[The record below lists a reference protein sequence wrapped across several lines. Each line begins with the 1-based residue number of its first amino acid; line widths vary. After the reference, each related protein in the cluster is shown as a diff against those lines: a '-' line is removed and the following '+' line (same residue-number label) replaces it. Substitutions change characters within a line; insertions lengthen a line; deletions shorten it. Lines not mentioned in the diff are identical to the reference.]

1 MNLSERIL
9 SMLNQQYRHEM
20 GNAFRYDQR
29 HGWADFEGFV
39 GTAEFFKQ
47 EADGE
52 REHAQKVLNYM
63 LDRSAK
69 PTIEPIAFDE
79 PSNYPELHYL
89 FESAMGVEVGTTAA
103 LTEIYKAALE
113 EMDIM
118 TVNFM
123 AEMIGLQVEEERTL
137 QTILDRY
144 RNYPASPSREHDID
158 IWVKENFVA

>member
-9 SMLNQQYRHEM
+9 SMLCEQYRHEVA
-20 GNAFRYDQR
+20 NSLRYDQR
-29 HGWADFEGFV
+29 RGWADFEGFV
-39 GTAEFFKQ
+39 GTASFFEQ

-52 REHAQKVLNYM
+52 RGHAKKVLDYI

-69 PTIEPIAFDE
+69 PVIEPVAFDE
-79 PSNYPELHYL
+79 ASNFPELQYL
-89 FESAMGVEVGTTAA
+89 FSSAMAIEVGTTAS
-103 LTEIYKAALE
+103 LTEIYKAAFE
-113 EMDIM
+113 ESDFM

-144 RNYPASPSREHDID
+144 RNYPASPSRDHDMD
-158 IWVKENFVA
+158 IFVSENFVA

>member
-39 GTAEFFKQ
+39 GTAEFIKQ

-63 LDRSAK
+63 LDRSV
-69 PTIEPIAFDE
+69 
-79 PSNYPELHYL
+79 S
-89 FESAMGVEVGTTAA
+89 
-103 LTEIYKAALE
+103 
-113 EMDIM
+113 
-118 TVNFM
+118 
-123 AEMIGLQVEEERTL
+123 
-137 QTILDRY
+137 
-144 RNYPASPSREHDID
+144 
-158 IWVKENFVA
+158 

>member
-1 MNLSERIL
+1 MNISERIL
-9 SMLNQQYRHEM
+9 SMLNDQFQRETY
-20 GNAFRYDQR
+20 NSLRYDQR
-29 HGWADFEGFV
+29 RGWADFEGFV
-39 GTAEFFKQ
+39 GTADFFEQ

-52 REHAQKVLNYM
+52 REHAQKVLNYI

-69 PTIEPIAFDE
+69 PTIEPISFDE

-103 LTEIYKAALE
+103 LTDIYKAAME
-113 EMDIM
+113 ESDIM

-123 AEMIGLQVEEERTL
+123 AEMIGYQVEEERTL

-144 RNYPASPSREHDID
+144 RNYPASPSRDNDID
-158 IWVKENFVA
+158 AWVKENFVA